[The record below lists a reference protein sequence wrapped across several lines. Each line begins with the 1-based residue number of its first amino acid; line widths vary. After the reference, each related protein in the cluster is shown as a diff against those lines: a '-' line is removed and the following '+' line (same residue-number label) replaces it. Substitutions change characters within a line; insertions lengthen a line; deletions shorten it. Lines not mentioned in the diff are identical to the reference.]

1 MNNKPEGNP
10 DTKAKKVNASIVF
23 RLNSRFL
30 LRLAAIFLLLN
41 LFLLSAFGIL
51 TIIDLEKNLISVVEA
66 IKKGDPDNPEEY
78 KYLEATGI
86 TVMQIQSEP
95 KGFRLPLKTFISFSH
110 TTDEGA
116 RSLKLLKVDGENL
129 FKRLN
134 GLVYRYQFSQGDL
147 TYSVETHIG
156 DEVLKIKKILLV
168 ALIVEL
174 LLLLSALR
182 SNARMIRTTLR
193 PIEALTEAAQSF
205 NMRSSG
211 FTAQKMEDLTDTLDT
226 ISADRLDTR
235 ISLDSTESELK
246 TLAEAIN
253 SLLDRINDT
262 YRSQIRFVS
271 DASHELRTPIAVIEG
286 YANLL
291 DRWGKND
298 EKTLEEGI
306 TAIKDEAANMKDLIE
321 QLLFLARGDNN
332 TMSLQLETFDLA
344 ELAEEV
350 LKESRMIDGGHEFEA
365 NIDSVLIRADRGL
378 IKQALRI
385 LMDNAIKYSNPGGRI
400 KLNISKTAHE
410 AILSVQDE
418 GMGISPDAVAKIFDR
433 FFRTDQSRARAT
445 GGSGLG
451 LAIAKW
457 IIERHGGRIEV
468 LSREE
473 IGTRI
478 SFAIPVAKEPV
489 NLIAENL

>member
-30 LRLAAIFLLLN
+30 LRLLAIFLLLD
-41 LFLLSAFGIL
+41 LFLFSAFGVL
-51 TIIDLEKNLISVVEA
+51 TIIDLEKNLISVVDV
-66 IKKGDPDNPEEY
+66 IKKDNHDNPEEY
-78 KYLEATGI
+78 KYLETIGI
-86 TVMQIQSEP
+86 TVSQIQAEP
-95 KGFRLPLKTFISFSH
+95 KGFKLPLKTFFGFS
-110 TTDEGA
+110 TMDEGE
-116 RSLKLLKVDGENL
+116 RSLKLPESDGENL

-134 GLVYRYQFSQGDL
+134 GLVYRYQFSQGGL
-147 TYSVETHIG
+147 TYSVETLIG
-156 DEVLKIKKILLV
+156 DEVLMIKKILLV
-168 ALIVEL
+168 AVIVEL
-174 LLLLSALR
+174 LLLFSALR

-193 PIEALTEAAQSF
+193 PIEVLTEAAQSF

-211 FTAQKMEDLTDTLDT
+211 FSAQKMEDLTDTLDT

-246 TLAEAIN
+246 TLVEAIN

-271 DASHELRTPIAVIEG
+271 DASHELRTPISVIEG

-306 TAIKDEAANMKDLIE
+306 TAIKDEAANMKELIE

-332 TMSLQLETFDLA
+332 TMSLQLETFNLA

-365 NIDSVLIRADRGL
+365 NIDSVLIHADKGL
-378 IKQALRI
+378 IKQSLRI
-385 LMDNAIKYSNPGGRI
+385 LIDNAIKYSNPGGKI
-400 KLNISKTAHE
+400 KLNISKATHE

-418 GMGISPDAVAKIFDR
+418 GIGISPDAVAKIFDR
-433 FFRTDQSRARAT
+433 FFRADQSRARAT

-478 SFAIPVAKEPV
+478 SFALPVAKEPV
-489 NLIAENL
+489 NQVD